1 LKKYRYPPKLEKRHK
16 QLKTVYAVA
25 PACVGRTG
33 LRKARGSEESLDAEA
48 RRFDRKTTAL
58 LKVLREALYWA
69 REGPGEDLTPR
80 YKKRTG

>member
-1 LKKYRYPPKLEKRHK
+1 MSDGYCVYRDSLKRLRCGAH
-16 QLKTVYAVA
+16 
-25 PACVGRTG
+25 R
-33 LRKARGSEESLDAEA
+33 LRKARGLEESLDAEA
-48 RRFDRKTTAL
+48 RRFGRKTTAL